1 MLRTVSGDCEPRR
14 MGGFEFPY
22 NKFPG
27 FLLGYCK
34 IVDLG
39 DDVDV
44 IKRKGC
50 GTVISWFFDHLLGAH
65 CSHE

>member
-44 IKRKGC
+44 IKRRKKRKWNGYF
-50 GTVISWFFDHLLGAH
+50 VVF
-65 CSHE
+65 